1 MKTVIIFSESLLGT
15 INLVSIWIKHV
26 NGETSLM
33 LMSSHRCRAFQL
45 RNIIAEV
52 NDPILDL
59 QSTIKT
65 NTISWTQNQISI
77 TTLFAIVFVFLDF
90 KTIVCLSNDSGSM
103 INSMTTK
110 NKAAKQEEKNCCWP
124 WIDAFLDFAR
134 FFARFLARKNFLRL
148 SKLISFT
155 VLDHFSDDF
164 SSRMRMNP

>member
-26 NGETSLM
+26 NGETSFM

-45 RNIIAEV
+45 RNIIVGWGERSHSRSSKY
-52 NDPILDL
+52 DK
-59 QSTIKT
+59 IKT

-110 NKAAKQEEKNCCWP
+110 NKAAKQEEKKLLLTLNRCLFGFCP
-124 WIDAFLDFAR
+124 FLCSI
-134 FFARFLARKNFLRL
+134 LG
-148 SKLISFT
+148 SKKI
-155 VLDHFSDDF
+155 FSAWA
-164 SSRMRMNP
+164 S